1 MRLLERKDPKLT
13 PLESQVLELFRNG
26 NFNGPEI
33 AQKLNKS
40 ISQVANCLEMARSKE
55 SLLKLISEKK
65 SYGFTPL
72 YVARHFDKT
81 IYSTKPLNK
90 LK

>member
-1 MRLLERKDPKLT
+1 MRLLQRKAPKLT
-13 PLESQVLELFRNG
+13 PLESQVYELFKSG
-26 NFNGPEI
+26 LNGPEI
-33 AQKLNKS
+33 AQKLNRS
-40 ISQVANCLEMARSKE
+40 VSQISNCREMARSKA
-55 SLLKLISEKK
+55 SLLKLNSEKK
-65 SYGFTPL
+65 HYGVTSL